1 MSHFNRVAAIA
12 AEFPGVEVGASYGT
26 PALRVKKKFM
36 ARMWEDGETLVIAC
50 ASLDDKEFF
59 IATEPDVFFESDH
72 YRGWPGV
79 LVRLPVVTDG
89 RLRELIETA
98 WRLGATRKL
107 VQEFELA
114 RDSRV

>member
-1 MSHFNRVAAIA
+1 
-12 AEFPGVEVGASYGT
+12 
-26 PALRVKKKFM
+26 VKKKFM

-59 IATEPDVFFESDH
+59 IATEPDVFFETDH
-72 YRGWPGV
+72 HRGWPGV